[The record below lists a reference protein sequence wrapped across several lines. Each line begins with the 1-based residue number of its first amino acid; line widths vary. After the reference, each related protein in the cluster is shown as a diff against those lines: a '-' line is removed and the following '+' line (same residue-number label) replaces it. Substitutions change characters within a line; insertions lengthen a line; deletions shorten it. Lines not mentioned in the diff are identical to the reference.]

1 MDMTETDDKQIEQF
15 LSAGRREIADNGF
28 SRRVMRHLPD
38 RRERFVLWWT
48 RLGFTLTL
56 VLFIALD
63 GIQLL
68 WNALRETVTS
78 MVEQGMAADVDP
90 KSLLIAG
97 AVLLFL
103 AYKKIASLA

>member
-48 RLGFTLTL
+48 RLGFTLAL

-68 WNALRETVTS
+68 WNALREAVTS
-78 MVEQGMAADVDP
+78 QENGTSSPALHQV
-90 KSLLIAG
+90 SLFYATF
-97 AVLLFL
+97 AP
-103 AYKKIASLA
+103 SETD